1 MSISSDDFEVA
12 PVFRGCIPLSKI
24 LLFRHHLKVFQF
36 LTKKLIFVK
45 EISIDKEQVVVIE
58 QNIENSGLHNSKRQV
73 KGGYKKVNKLYRRY
87 TLLDVKHY
95 WPSVFTLQNTQ

>member
-1 MSISSDDFEVA
+1 MF
-12 PVFRGCIPLSKI
+12 LSKSQPCQI
-24 LLFRHHLKVFQF
+24 SEPYDNPFWENSYGGERKRERRKER
-36 LTKKLIFVK
+36 KKK
-45 EISIDKEQVVVIE
+45 